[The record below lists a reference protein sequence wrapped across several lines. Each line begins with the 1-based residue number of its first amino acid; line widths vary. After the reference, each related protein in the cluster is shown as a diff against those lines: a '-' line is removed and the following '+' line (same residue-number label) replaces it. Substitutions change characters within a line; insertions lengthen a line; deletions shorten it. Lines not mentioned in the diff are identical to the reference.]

1 MSDYVR
7 QKGDI
12 MKIGEECDMLM
23 EQIKASQQS
32 FHDERVK
39 AEKYSKTIQVLQ
51 KYLKSTIA
59 ARTAADN

>member
-1 MSDYVR
+1 
-7 QKGDI
+7 